1 MKDNKKTCEDK
12 FKFTGKVTRRL
23 RDKDN
28 NIIEEYHNENL
39 IVNSGK
45 NRLIRNVVDG
55 TRVKLVGCM
64 IGRDVNTPMNINNN
78 AGWIPNPPNPSDT
91 LATITGDGQRNPRQ
105 QAFNKVE
112 YLDKENN
119 VLGYKTDIE
128 DTLPLGRWKD
138 VFAIRYY
145 VLFKSTDVDMIVNA
159 VGMVMND
166 DAKTPEN
173 LFSKHTFPW
182 MYLKADRGYSLEI
195 IWTYDIL

>member
-1 MKDNKKTCEDK
+1 MKGNKKTHQDK

-23 RDKDN
+23 LDENGKV
-28 NIIEEYHNENL
+28 IEEHHNENL

-55 TRVKLVGCM
+55 TRVKLVGCVM
-64 IGRDVNTPMNINNN
+64 GRDTNTPMNINNN
-78 AGWIPNPPNPSDT
+78 AGWIPNPPRPTDT
-91 LATITGDGQRNPRQ
+91 MATITGDGQRNPRQ
-105 QAFNKVE
+105 QAFNKIE
-112 YLDKENN
+112 YLDIEGRS
-119 VLGYKTDIE
+119 LGYKTDSE

-145 VLFKSTDVDMIVNA
+145 ILFKSTDVDMIVNS
-159 VGMVMND
+159 VGMVMNT

-195 IWTYDIL
+195 IWTFDIM